1 MKMFWKYQLAVWLS
15 IRNFYSHFT
24 TVTSKC
30 ECFGRIVEPC
40 DKMTFLE
47 AITNTIHLKFDS
59 FQLVHQFQRRQSKCK
74 AYNQWTETDIS
85 VSDPEKPKIFNIR
98 QQKTLEMMKF
108 DLRVLKNSKYFSKAQ
123 FDQHEYRNNLICC
136 LFNYRR
142 SLLS

>member
-1 MKMFWKYQLAVWLS
+1 MSESIARFKRSDNQLEFKLKNNIGEGMKMFWKYQLAVWLS

-59 FQLVHQFQRRQSKCK
+59 NWYTSFRGDNQNVKLTTNGRRQ
-74 AYNQWTETDIS
+74 
-85 VSDPEKPKIFNIR
+85 IFLSAI
-98 QQKTLEMMKF
+98 
-108 DLRVLKNSKYFSKAQ
+108 LKNPKYSIS
-123 FDQHEYRNNLICC
+123 DN
-136 LFNYRR
+136 RR
-142 SLLS
+142 HWK